1 MEILCFAENGYQHIL
16 ETKKVKAEIGIA
28 HLSAFMGE
36 RELDI
41 EVNLMPGQEL
51 YLLKTMDNPVNQIRQ
66 TILVRSREENPS
78 YRLRIE
84 VK

>member
-1 MEILCFAENGYQHIL
+1 MVHF
-16 ETKKVKAEIGIA
+16 
-28 HLSAFMGE
+28 SAFTGE
-36 RELDI
+36 KKLDI
-41 EVNLMPGQEL
+41 TVNLMPGQEL

-66 TILVRSREENPS
+66 TILVRSREESPS